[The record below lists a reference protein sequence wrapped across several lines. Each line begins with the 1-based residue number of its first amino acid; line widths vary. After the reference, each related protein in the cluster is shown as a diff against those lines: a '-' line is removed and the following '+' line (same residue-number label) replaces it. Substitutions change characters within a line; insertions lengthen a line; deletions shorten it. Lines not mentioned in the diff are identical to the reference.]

1 MLRYKMLKK
10 YNILLVILARGGSK
24 RIKNKNIKSFNKKPL
39 FLWTIEQ
46 ALRIDLPFTQTLLST
61 ESEEIISLSKN
72 YKKLLS
78 IKRPKFLSKDNTSS
92 VAVLRHIIKKI
103 NFSGHIIL
111 LQPTS
116 PLRSDKDILN
126 VIELVKNGMT
136 PIVSVCQCLHN
147 SLFITKENIKKKFQ
161 PIAKKEYN
169 LFYPNGAIYS
179 AHSSWIKK
187 NESFY
192 SKDAYTYIMPAE
204 RSIDIDYDYQF
215 TMAEVLFKNL
225 EKSDKINS

>member
-1 MLRYKMLKK
+1 M
-10 YNILLVILARGGSK
+10 
-24 RIKNKNIKSFNKKPL
+24 
-39 FLWTIEQ
+39 
-46 ALRIDLPFTQTLLST
+46 
-61 ESEEIISLSKN
+61 
-72 YKKLLS
+72 
-78 IKRPKFLSKDNTSS
+78 
-92 VAVLRHIIKKI
+92 
-103 NFSGHIIL
+103 
-111 LQPTS
+111 
-116 PLRSDKDILN
+116 RSDKDILN
-126 VIELVKNGMT
+126 VIELVKNGIT

-225 EKSDKINS
+225 EKTDKINS

>member
-1 MLRYKMLKK
+1 MLKK
-10 YNILLVILARGGSK
+10 NNILLVILARGGSK

-92 VAVLRHIIKKI
+92 VEVLRHIIKKI

-179 AHSSWIKK
+179 SHSSWIKK
-187 NESFY
+187 MKVFILKMLTLILCLQ
-192 SKDAYTYIMPAE
+192 KDLLI
-204 RSIDIDYDYQF
+204 
-215 TMAEVLFKNL
+215 
-225 EKSDKINS
+225 